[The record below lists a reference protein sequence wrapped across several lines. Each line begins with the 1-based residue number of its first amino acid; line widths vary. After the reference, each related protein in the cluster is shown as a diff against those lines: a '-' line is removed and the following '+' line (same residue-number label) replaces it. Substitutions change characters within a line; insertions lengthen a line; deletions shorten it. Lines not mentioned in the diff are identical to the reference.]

1 VSARLLSPEME
12 QLPATRIPL
21 KIYCEHS
28 ALSDELHALQRTG
41 RIKLVGFPYDF
52 PFSARAIASSAVV
65 SDAQGRDLNTTWAE
79 LHGTWDDFKGSEH
92 LKEILKIVGPANR
105 RDVLH
110 LDSAYKAGCAAMMTV
125 DEDDILVHKHEL
137 ETLLALRIFHPQKDK
152 AELLHF
158 IADAGV

>member
-1 VSARLLSPEME
+1 VSN
-12 QLPATRIPL
+12 LPATRIPL

-28 ALSDELHALQRTG
+28 ALSAELRALQRTG

-79 LHGTWDDFKGSEH
+79 LHGTWDVVKGSEH

-105 RDVLH
+105 RDALH
-110 LDSAYKAGCAAMMTV
+110 LDSAYTTGCAAMIRST
-125 DEDDILVHKHEL
+125 
-137 ETLLALRIFHPQKDK
+137 K
-152 AELLHF
+152 ATSWPTSMSWKRSSRFESSIRKRTRRNSF
-158 IADAGV
+158 TSSPMR